1 METPPVLSAQH
12 ISHSFRASN
21 GSNVLAIS
29 NISLSV
35 TPNTFTCLVGPSGS
49 GKTTLLRV
57 LAGLVPP
64 EHGEVQVQGTLLR
77 GPRRSMSIVAQKE
90 NLMPWR
96 SVLQNVMLPLQLA
109 GVKRSERVARA
120 RHMLEVTGL
129 TEFENVY
136 PAELSGGMA
145 QRVSIAR
152 GMVTEPDILLLDE
165 PFGAL
170 DAITREQMWHEL
182 LRLWRRTHAAVL
194 MVTHDI
200 REAVF
205 LADRVL
211 VLSPRPGRI
220 VGDIDI
226 NFDRPRK
233 MSLLTNAEFVAL
245 EARVRDCIR
254 Y

>member
-1 METPPVLSAQH
+1 MTEPILSASN
-12 ISHSFRASN
+12 ITHSFRTSD
-21 GSNVLAIS
+21 GGNVLAV
-29 NISLSV
+29 NNVSLAV
-35 TPNTFTCLVGPSGS
+35 APNTFTCLIGPSGS
-49 GKTTLLRV
+49 GKTTLLRI
-57 LAGLVPP
+57 LAGLIRPKQ
-64 EHGEVQVQGTLLR
+64 GQVTVKGTPLR
-77 GPRRSMSIVAQKE
+77 GPRRSMSVVAQKE

-96 SVLQNVMLPLQLA
+96 SVLDNVLLPLQLA
-109 GVKRSERVARA
+109 GVNRAERVERA

-129 TEFENVY
+129 ADFENVF

-152 GMVTEPDILLLDE
+152 GIVTEPDILLLDE

-182 LRLWRRTHAAVL
+182 LRLWGRTQAAVL

-205 LADRVL
+205 LADRVV
-211 VLSPRPGRI
+211 VLSTRPGRI
-220 VGDIDI
+220 IGDIDVT
-226 NFDRPRK
+226 FDRPRK
-233 MSLLTNAEFVAL
+233 MSLLTDGEFVAL

-254 Y
+254 F